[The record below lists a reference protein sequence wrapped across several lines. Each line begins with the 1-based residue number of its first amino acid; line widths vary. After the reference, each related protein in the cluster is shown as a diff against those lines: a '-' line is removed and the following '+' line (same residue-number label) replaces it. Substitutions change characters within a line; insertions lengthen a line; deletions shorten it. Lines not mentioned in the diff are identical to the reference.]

1 MWLFCLQSLFR
12 EYGWQFLKRVVVSHP
27 VRTARAV
34 FDAGALDFS
43 GDRIEVFD
51 KAPSQNLDGARS
63 IVGVGFCLKP
73 MNPPCP
79 SGRPNHDCQYLERLI
94 HTHLSD
100 VSDLSDLSDSC
111 RRCLIREIGILAL
124 ETGAAFYIM
133 TSAKDILSDVY
144 APALDE
150 GRFSSGL
157 FVLCR
162 YSLRPFAVGLLA
174 SGIRAWLFPL
184 ERGDCRDYRTWLQ
197 ADRGVKDEQ
206 TAIAEQNRRF
216 VRRLLGNA
224 AKKPTHYR
232 QFERQGNVLYSRN
245 EGRNL
250 LRGTDGRLECESAS
264 I

>member
-1 MWLFCLQSLFR
+1 MWRFCLHSLFR
-12 EYGWQFLKRVVVSHP
+12 EYGWQFLKRVVVPHP
-27 VRTARAV
+27 LRTTRAV
-34 FDAGALDFS
+34 LDLGDLDFS
-43 GDRIEVFD
+43 GDMAATSDR
-51 KAPSQNLDGARS
+51 APSPNLDGARM

-79 SGRPNHDCQYLERLI
+79 SGRPNHDCYYLERLI
-94 HTHLSD
+94 HAHLSD
-100 VSDLSDLSDSC
+100 PSDPSDMSDCC
-111 RRCLIREIGILAL
+111 RQCAIREIGIRTL

-133 TSAKDILSDVY
+133 TSAKDILFDVFT
-144 APALDE
+144 PALDE

-174 SGIRAWLFPL
+174 SGIRAWLFPF

-206 TAIAEQNRRF
+206 TAINEQSRRF
-216 VRRLLGNA
+216 VRELLGNGA
-224 AKKPTHYR
+224 QEPTLYR
-232 QFERQGNVLYSRN
+232 RFERQGNILYPRTGSN
-245 EGRNL
+245 SL
-250 LRGTDGRLECESAS
+250 LGGTDGPAR